1 MPGKYYML
9 HKIRT
14 LRIVPNRTFT
24 RESVEAHD
32 RASKKLSLDAIYK
45 GVATG
50 VGGGEQ
56 GGHGRP
62 TSISEPNKV
71 QQFQFQTSGTLL
83 FYGCSEIIQTRNF
96 TIFTVYTT
104 IFGQIKAAFHF
115 FLLRRGNR
123 SIHVGPSEKV
133 RYSTQDLLKSFLLW
147 TIRKKT
153 TMNEFKR

>member
-50 VGGGEQ
+50 VGGRGTGGPWQPHFNFRTKQ
-56 GGHGRP
+56 GP
-62 TSISEPNKV
+62 TVSVSNIRDIAFLRV
-71 QQFQFQTSGTLL
+71 F
-83 FYGCSEIIQTRNF
+83 RN
-96 TIFTVYTT
+96 YTD
-104 IFGQIKAAFHF
+104 QKFHNLYRIYYNF
-115 FLLRRGNR
+115 
-123 SIHVGPSEKV
+123 
-133 RYSTQDLLKSFLLW
+133 W
-147 TIRKKT
+147 T
-153 TMNEFKR
+153 N